1 MLQVN
6 ISNLTRTCVVTFQ
19 MLSWNT
25 VVKWIWKQC
34 VFSCV
39 LAAILVLDLS
49 LEAPSDVKYCVCEF
63 LRTWK
68 VVSADQVWRWWVQL
82 LERLTHDPPPPP
94 HTHTEHNALALYL
107 HATSCT
113 WQRSSSN
120 DKIRMFIYTA
130 VKYLFGTP
138 WSERPSLASHC
149 GDGIGP
155 SVYGSGLA
163 EPQFCLLSL
172 PGSDLT
178 LVHGPPCPPP
188 PPKCPQM
195 PPNAKSALYP
205 NCLPKDH
212 GYDCYA
218 RQ

>member
-1 MLQVN
+1 MCLQLCASGN
-6 ISNLTRTCVVTFQ
+6 IGPRSQPRSTLRCKVLCVWIP
-19 MLSWNT
+19 SH
-25 VVKWIWKQC
+25 VKSSVCWP
-34 VFSCV
+34 
-39 LAAILVLDLS
+39 S
-49 LEAPSDVKYCVCEF
+49 LEMMGAAAGASN
-63 LRTWK
+63 TWP
-68 VVSADQVWRWWVQL
+68 
-82 LERLTHDPPPPP
+82 PPPPP